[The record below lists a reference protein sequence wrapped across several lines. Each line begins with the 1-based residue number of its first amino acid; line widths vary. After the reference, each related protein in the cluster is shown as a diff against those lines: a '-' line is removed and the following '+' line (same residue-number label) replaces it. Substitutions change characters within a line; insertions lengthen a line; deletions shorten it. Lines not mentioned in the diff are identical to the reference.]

1 MKSNRI
7 AVYLDRCLVTQLC
20 NQVSNNMLRPL
31 SVLPR
36 KRGEQ
41 AEVGRTRVFPLAL
54 RGKAD
59 LRIPAVYFPPA
70 EGCTK
75 GLQYTEQYTGI
86 NNGISGYIIPDQII

>member
-7 AVYLDRCLVTQLC
+7 TVYLNSYISTQLYI
-20 NQVSNNMLRPL
+20 QIVRQL

-41 AEVGRTRVFPLAL
+41 AEVGRTRLFPLAL

-59 LRIPAVYFPPA
+59 SRIPAVYFPPA
-70 EGCTK
+70 MSCIER
-75 GLQYTEQYTGI
+75 LQYTPEYTGI
-86 NNGISGYIIPDQII
+86 KKLEITIN

>member
-1 MKSNRI
+1 MKSNPI
-7 AVYLDRCLVTQLC
+7 AVYLESCVATQLC
-20 NQVSNNMLRPL
+20 KQVSNNVLRPH

-41 AEVGRTRVFPLAL
+41 AEVGRTRLFPLAL

-70 EGCTK
+70 VSCIDCF
-75 GLQYTEQYTGI
+75 QYTQEYTGV
-86 NNGISGYIIPDQII
+86 S